1 MPSFDVEF
9 EVFCAT
15 CGAGLCNVAEG
26 RNSRNRSM
34 PQVSIEACSQCV
46 ENAKAPLQSEI
57 SDLHGQMAELEQQ
70 IESLKESNWNRLSD
84 GEKDQAIRSA
94 Y

>member
-1 MPSFDVEF
+1 
-9 EVFCAT
+9 
-15 CGAGLCNVAEG
+15 
-26 RNSRNRSM
+26 M
-34 PQVSIEACSQCV
+34 PQVSVEACSQCV
-46 ENAKAPLQSEI
+46 ENAKAPLESEI
-57 SDLHGQMAELEQQ
+57 SDLHGQIADLEQQ